1 MTDSA
6 LPPDI
11 DPESG
16 SRLPLPHRDDLP
28 EAAREIFD
36 QLSGPSSRTLVGL
49 YGPGGIRL
57 NSPALAVVSQPV
69 NRYLRWETGLPGTVR
84 EIAILVTARAHDC
97 QFEWAQ
103 HEPAALAEGVSPE
116 TVEVIRTNGP
126 LDGLDEREAAVVALG
141 RALFEDRRVDS
152 ETYARAHAIFGTVDL
167 VDLVSLMGM
176 YAATAALLAAFD
188 IQLRPGQEARL
199 PTREGNRE

>member
-1 MTDSA
+1 MTD
-6 LPPDI
+6 LPSDI

-16 SRLPLPHRDDLP
+16 SRLSLPRREDLP

-36 QLSGPSSRTLVGL
+36 QLAGPQTRSLVGL
-49 YGPGGIRL
+49 YGPGGLRL
-57 NSPALAVVSQPV
+57 NSPALAAVTQPL
-69 NRYLRWETGLPGTVR
+69 NSYLRWGTNLSGAVR

-116 TVEVIRTNGP
+116 TVEAIRTDAP
-126 LDGLDEREAAVVALG
+126 LDGLDGTEAAVIALG
-141 RALFEDRRVDS
+141 RALFDDRRVDS
-152 ETYARAHAIFGTVDL
+152 ATYAKAHAIFGTGDL

-176 YAATAALLAAFD
+176 YGATAALLAAFD

-199 PTREGNRE
+199 PTREGKPE

>member
-1 MTDSA
+1 MPD
-6 LPPDI
+6 LPADI

-16 SRLPLPHRDDLP
+16 SRLPLPRRDDLP

-36 QLSGPSSRTLVGL
+36 RLAGPHASSLVGL
-49 YGPGGIRL
+49 YGPGGLRL
-57 NSPALAVVSQPV
+57 HSPDLAVRTDPV
-69 NRYLRWETGLPGTVR
+69 NRYLRWETDLSGEVR
-84 EIAILVTARAHDC
+84 EIAILVTARAHDS

-116 TVEVIRTNGP
+116 TVEVIRTGAP
-126 LDGLDEREAAVVALG
+126 LDGLDETVAAAIALG
-141 RALFEDRRVDS
+141 RELFGARRVS
-152 ETYARAHAIFGTVDL
+152 PETYARAHAAFGTRGL

-188 IQLRPGQEARL
+188 VQLRPGQEARL
-199 PTREGNRE
+199 PEDEGTRE